1 MAADRDH
8 AAAGSCEFELAITLT
23 LKPLAAK
30 LRTAAIVP
38 PEEAVAN
45 ITDRCIFDFNVKYSQ
60 ISLQVRNGRASH
72 LTAGESRGFFNLLR
86 NSSISILGNSDPII
100 SFTASLVELM
110 MLNS

>member
-1 MAADRDH
+1 MAVDRDH

-60 ISLQVRNGRASH
+60 IALQIRNEPAIH
-72 LTAGESRGFFNLLR
+72 LTAGGIARLFRLTQEF
-86 NSSISILGNSDPII
+86 
-100 SFTASLVELM
+100 
-110 MLNS
+110 